1 MSVEYT
7 TGYKYQL
14 ATDYEI
20 QINVFSPE
28 SILTDFIELTMSGQL
43 KIKKGYAWDGAS
55 GPAIDTL
62 STIRGSLVHD
72 ALYEL
77 MRKEYISQE
86 WREQADKEL
95 YRLIREDGMG
105 KFRAYWWHRGVKK
118 WAAKAASPVSRK
130 KICEA
135 P

>member
-55 GPAIDTL
+55 GPTIDTL